1 MIRDD
6 FDKYNAHYKGWQQ
19 RRIEKIEKI
28 FGEDF
33 FKDKS
38 ILELACGF
46 GDIGK
51 HFREKR
57 GANLTFCEGRKEHLS
72 YIQDNNP
79 GSEVLQLDQ
88 ETNWNLERKFDA
100 IIHFGV
106 MYHLDNWKQDL
117 ECTLKHSDLII
128 LESEIA
134 DSNNLIEKKVVDPDG
149 YDQAINEKR
158 IATRPSA
165 SYVEKVF
172 TDNGFEFTR
181 YDDADL
187 NDGIHRYDWT
197 VTGDADRDNY
207 GRGDG
212 GGLRRFWIA
221 KRK

>member
-1 MIRDD
+1 MNREQNSKFMD
-6 FDKYNAHYKGWQQ
+6 HYRTW
-19 RRIEKIEKI
+19 RPTRIKKIEQI

-33 FKDKS
+33 FRDKTL
-38 ILELACGF
+38 LELACGF

-51 HFREKR
+51 HFGENR
-57 GANLTFCEGRKEHLS
+57 GAIVTFSEGRKEHIS
-72 YIQDNNP
+72 YIEENNP
-79 GSEVLQLDQ
+79 GCEVIHLDQ
-88 ETNWNLERKFDA
+88 EYEWNLERKFDV

-117 ECTLKHSDLII
+117 ECTLKHTDLVI

-134 DSNNLIEKKVVDPDG
+134 DSDKMIEKKVVDPIG

-172 TDNGFEFTR
+172 EDNGFEFTR
-181 YDDADL
+181 YDDTDL
-187 NDGIHRYDWT
+187 NDGYHCYDWK
-197 VTGDADRDNY
+197 VTGAAEKPDY
-207 GRGDG
+207 GRNDG
-212 GGLRRFWIA
+212 GGLRRFWVA